1 MRKLMLIKQVHQKI
15 VSHYWYFLCYSF
27 NFQPNDCKRCHDSL
41 MMSMK
46 LSTIAI
52 LNINGSEYLYII
64 SRNRKSEAITFLE
77 NISLTKNIG
86 TLQN

>member
-1 MRKLMLIKQVHQKI
+1 
-15 VSHYWYFLCYSF
+15 
-27 NFQPNDCKRCHDSL
+27 
-41 MMSMK
+41 MMSVK
-46 LSTIAI
+46 LSSIAI

-64 SRNRKSEAITFLE
+64 RRNRKSEAITFLE